1 MRLLPPLSPSLPAPP
16 SQHRTDAD
24 PLRPPLRTPRPPSR
38 QDVALVRLYRELY
51 RRLQDSAAAHVSDV
65 KCETAPWGGA
75 WEVEKWL
82 KEEL

>member
-1 MRLLPPLSPSLPAPP
+1 MRRICS
-16 SQHRTDAD
+16 
-24 PLRPPLRTPRPPSR
+24 

-51 RRLQDSAAAHVSDV
+51 RRLQDSTAAHTSDV
-65 KCETAPWGGA
+65 KCKVVSWGGA